1 MEIQGIVKNV
11 GSTQEISDKFKKR
24 ELIIETSDQYP
35 QTYCVEFT
43 QDKVDL
49 INDIVEGQEVNVK
62 INLRGRSWTNPQGV
76 TKYFTSINGWKID
89 VVESVAVPTPPQIPT
104 PAEQAA
110 ADDDLPF

>member
-11 GSTQEISDKFKKR
+11 GGIAQVTDSFKKR

-89 VVESVAVPTPPQIPT
+89 VVESPAVPTPPQIPT